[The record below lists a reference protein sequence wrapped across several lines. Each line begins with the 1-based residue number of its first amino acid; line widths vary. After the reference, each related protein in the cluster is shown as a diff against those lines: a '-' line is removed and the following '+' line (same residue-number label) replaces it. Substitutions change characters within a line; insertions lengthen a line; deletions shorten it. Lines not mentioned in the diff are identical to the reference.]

1 MKKSKLFGSR
11 LVENV
16 FLPKTPK
23 VIMLADYDSINQHFE
38 EGDILDA
45 NSVKRMLL
53 NNKPEY
59 QTSND
64 VYDCSPRGERF
75 DLTQAI
81 DILYQ
86 DDKRNNFNFITFID
100 SATGLRVVYQNLHAG
115 KNTSV
120 QNWKQL
126 LTEDDAVSLIESEI
140 KLYISRIT
148 EVEIDNEIR

>member
-81 DILYQ
+81 EILYQ
-86 DDKRNNFNFITFID
+86 DDKRDNYR
-100 SATGLRVVYQNLHAG
+100 LCYR
-115 KNTSV
+115 
-120 QNWKQL
+120 
-126 LTEDDAVSLIESEI
+126 I
-140 KLYISRIT
+140 KSCILEFTRW
-148 EVEIDNEIR
+148 

>member
-16 FLPKTPK
+16 FLPRTPK
-23 VIMLADYDSINQHFE
+23 VIMLSEIDTIDRHFE

-53 NNKPEY
+53 KNKPEY

-64 VYDCSPRGERF
+64 IYDCSPTGEK
-75 DLTQAI
+75 LNLAQAVEM
-81 DILYQ
+81 LYQ
-86 DDKRNNFNFITFID
+86 DSKRDNCNLITFVD
-100 SATGLRVVYQNLHAG
+100 FNSNLRVVYQNLLTG
-115 KNTSV
+115 KNTSI

-126 LTEDDAVSLIESEI
+126 LTKDDAIDLIESEI
-140 KLYISRIT
+140 QLYISRIT